1 MKKINKHVKIKIEN
15 VCKNLIFEDIFMRNN
30 LMKYITAAVLAGTI
44 SALASG
50 CYFFPDEEPLLEPPT
65 LDVADVVY
73 YTYTVTR
80 KDIVSQTIQS
90 GYLVSGVQANCFFT
104 KYTGQLKNIY
114 VNPGD
119 FVEEGQLIAEMNN
132 GAIEHLLRTQKLK
145 VELAQ
150 LNYSNSGSAA
160 DKLQLEIEQSTLEQY
175 QDEYDGGHVYASM
188 SGQVSFVKT
197 LNPGDTVDPYDV
209 IVTIVDPEKLCVR
222 ATVEN
227 AGDFF
232 VDDVVSVEVNGD
244 YYDGIVVRTPRE
256 EIAEG
261 DSEGNKVYVEFTG
274 DAPGFGYLGSIGNV
288 TKIKAKSE
296 NTLVIPKH
304 VIKTDG
310 DRTYVQVLRNDE
322 KVETDIETGISN
334 AVEIEILSGLSE
346 GEEVIVK

>member
-1 MKKINKHVKIKIEN
+1 MKKTNKHVKIKIEN
-15 VCKNLIFEDIFMRNN
+15 VCKNIIFEDKFMRNT
-30 LMKYITAAVLAGTI
+30 LIKSITAAVLAGTI

-50 CYFFPDEEPLLEPPT
+50 CYFFPDEEPLLNPPT

-73 YTYTVTR
+73 YTYTVAR

-90 GYLVSGVQANCFFT
+90 GYLVSGVQAECFFS
-104 KYTGQLKNIY
+104 KYTGQIKNIY

-132 GAIEHLLRTQKLK
+132 GAIEHLLRTQQLR

-150 LNYSNSGSAA
+150 LNYNNTGSAA

-175 QDEYDGGHVYASM
+175 QDEYEGGHVYAAM

-227 AGDFF
+227 QTDFLI
-232 VDDVVSVEVNGD
+232 DDVVQVEVNGD

-256 EIAEG
+256 EIEEG
-261 DSEGNKVYVEFTG
+261 DSEGDKVYVEFTG
-274 DAPGFGYLGSIGNV
+274 EKPGFGYLGTIANV
-288 TKIKAKSE
+288 YKTKAKSE

-304 VIKTDG
+304 IIKTDG
-310 DRTYVQVLRNDE
+310 DRTYVQVVRNDE
-322 KVETDIETGISN
+322 KIEVDVVTGISN
-334 AVEIEILSGLSE
+334 SVETEILSGLSE

>member
-1 MKKINKHVKIKIEN
+1 MLHMQKKLIKS
-15 VCKNLIFEDIFMRNN
+15 
-30 LMKYITAAVLAGTI
+30 AAAAILAGTV
-44 SALASG
+44 SALLSG
-50 CYFFPDEEPLLEPPT
+50 CYFFPDEEPLLDPPT

-73 YTYTVTR
+73 YTYTVVR

-90 GYLVSGVQANCFFT
+90 GYLVSGVRSDCFFS

-119 FVEEGQLIAEMNN
+119 MVEEGQLIAEMNN
-132 GAIEHLLRTQKLK
+132 GTIEHLLRTQQLR
-145 VELAQ
+145 VDLAQ
-150 LNYSNSGSAA
+150 LNYDNSGSPA
-160 DKLQLEIEQSTLEQY
+160 DKLQLEIEQSTLQQY
-175 QDEYDGGHVYASM
+175 QDEYDGGRVYANM

-197 LNPGDTVDPYDV
+197 LNPGDVVDPYDV

-227 AGDFF
+227 SGDFL
-232 VDDVVSVEVNGD
+232 VDDLVSVEVNGD
-244 YYDGIVVRTPRE
+244 YYDGMVVRTPKE
-256 EIAEG
+256 EIEEG

-274 DAPGFGYLGSIGNV
+274 ESPGFGYLGSIANI

-296 NTLVIPKH
+296 NALVIPKH

-310 DRTYVQVLRNDE
+310 ERTYVQVLRSEE
-322 KVETDIETGISN
+322 KVEVDVETGISN
-334 AVEIEILSGLSE
+334 AVETEILSGLSE